1 MRQLHIREPW
11 ADLAYTSDQ
20 QMIEDLV
27 SRIQILESKIQ
38 ELEMRVA
45 EQSVDNEI
53 RENIPVGV

>member
-11 ADLAYTSDQ
+11 ADLAYTSDR

-27 SRIQILESKIQ
+27 SRIQILEAKIRDL
-38 ELEMRVA
+38 ELRVS
-45 EQSVDNEI
+45 EQQVEHEI